1 MRRRI
6 WLLVGSLLVGGLRA
20 PAQEAPAGS
29 LAPER
34 AAAVDAAV
42 RAQMA
47 KDEAVGV
54 ALGLIEHG
62 RIVYLRGYG
71 LADREQQKPVT
82 TATLFRWA
90 SCSKPVTAVAAMQL
104 VEQGRLDLDAEMRR
118 YVPEFP
124 DKGVPITT
132 RRLLCHQGGI
142 VHYSNGKV
150 IRTERRY
157 EVPHPFEDVILAL
170 DLFKESPLV
179 CRPGEKYSYTT
190 HGYILASAV
199 VQRAGGR
206 KFADQVRARISGP
219 LGMTT
224 FQPDYEWVA
233 IPERT
238 EGYRKLMVGT
248 GKSRDGDVSWK
259 LGGGGY
265 LSNIGDFAR
274 FVAGLAN
281 RKLVSEQTER
291 LMWTPQALA
300 DGTATTYGLGFG
312 IGGTG
317 DRRVIS
323 HGGAQE
329 KTRTLFRLYPA
340 QRRGLVLMTNSEWV
354 RPEEYAGPALKV
366 LGSAAVGSR

>member
-1 MRRRI
+1 MRRRCWLLLSI
-6 WLLVGSLLVGGLRA
+6 LLVGSLRA
-20 PAQEAPAGS
+20 PAQEAPAEP
-29 LAPER
+29 LAPAR

-42 RAQMA
+42 RTQMA

-54 ALGLIEHG
+54 ALGLIENG
-62 RIVYLRGYG
+62 RIIYLRGYG
-71 LADREQQKPVT
+71 LADREQEKPVT

-90 SCSKPVTAVAAMQL
+90 SCAKPVTAVAAMQL
-104 VEQGRLDLDAEMRR
+104 VEQGRLDLDADARR

-132 RRLLCHQGGI
+132 RQLLSHQGGI

-150 IRTERRY
+150 VRTERRY
-157 EVPHPFEDVILAL
+157 DMPHPFEDVVLAL
-170 DLFKESPLV
+170 DLFKESPLI

-199 VQRAGGR
+199 VQRAGAQ

-233 IPERT
+233 IPDRT
-238 EGYRKLMVGT
+238 EGYRKLGAGI

-291 LMWTPQALA
+291 LMWTPQKLA
-300 DGTATTYGLGFG
+300 DGTATTYGLGFN
-312 IGGTG
+312 IGGAS

-329 KTRTLFRLYPA
+329 KTRTLFRLYAA

-354 RPEEYAGPALKV
+354 RPDEYAGPVLKALGV
-366 LGSAAVGSR
+366 AAASNP